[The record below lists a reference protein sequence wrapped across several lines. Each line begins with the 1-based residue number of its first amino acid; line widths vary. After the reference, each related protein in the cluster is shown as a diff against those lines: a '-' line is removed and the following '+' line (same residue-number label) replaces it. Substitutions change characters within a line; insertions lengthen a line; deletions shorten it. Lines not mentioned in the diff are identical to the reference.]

1 MSLIHHRLVN
11 IFSQQKTMPG
21 DETLEEMTNI
31 QLLHIRMS
39 VNIAIKTKMTLNRD
53 VRKQT
58 SNFNPFIPPLFLS
71 TLNMD
76 IS

>member
-1 MSLIHHRLVN
+1 
-11 IFSQQKTMPG
+11 
-21 DETLEEMTNI
+21 
-31 QLLHIRMS
+31 MS

-53 VRKQT
+53 VCKQT
-58 SNFNPFIPPLFLS
+58 SSFNPFIPPLFLS